1 MNKYQR
7 LMKKTTNV
15 AIKVAVLL
23 SVTGGIYFAASY
35 FEGSITK
42 QKTEAESQFTQN
54 DGLLTSLKSQM
65 DKSDQA
71 QQKFYELQ
79 GERTTTIKIA
89 TGIPKMRYQ

>member
-42 QKTEAESQFTQN
+42 QKN
-54 DGLLTSLKSQM
+54 
-65 DKSDQA
+65 
-71 QQKFYELQ
+71 
-79 GERTTTIKIA
+79 
-89 TGIPKMRYQ
+89 